1 MQFDLIKAHLNLYAV
16 LQNLEDLVKLDGE
29 AAALTREWDISIQ
42 FIVRRGPAAWVAFKG
57 GVCRHG
63 IGAHTS
69 PAVKLYFLSPAHLNK
84 MFDGKGNPIPL
95 KGFSKLGFLARQ
107 FSKLTQRL
115 EFYLKPKDGAAQDPD
130 FKRINTTLTLFT
142 ATHAVRE
149 LAQLDATCKKVASH
163 TPAGILQISVL
174 PDGPD
179 VSLTVQTDAW
189 QVTKGKT
196 GSPTATMTFRDMD
209 AAHALLNNQLD
220 SFQAVGEGKVMLRGM
235 LPIIDNVGLILDR
248 VAGYLV

>member
-1 MQFDLIKAHLNLYAV
+1 MQFGLIKAHLNLYAV
-16 LQNLEDLVKLDGE
+16 LQNLEDLVKLDSE
-29 AAALTREWDISIQ
+29 SAALTKDWDIVIQ
-42 FIVRRGPAAWVAFKG
+42 FVVRRGPAAWVEFKG

-63 IGAHTS
+63 IGVHTN
-69 PAVKLYFLSPAHLNK
+69 PAVKLYFLTPAHLNK

-95 KGFSKLGFLARQ
+95 KGFSKLSFLARE

-115 EFYLKPKDGAAQDPD
+115 EFYLKPKDGAALDPG

-149 LAQLDATCKKVASH
+149 LAQLDATCAKVASH
-163 TPAGILQISVL
+163 TPKGILQISVL

-179 VSLTVQTDAW
+179 VSLTVQPGTW

-196 GSPTATMTFRDMD
+196 GSPTATMTFQDMD
-209 AAHALLNNQLD
+209 VAHALLNNQLD

>member
-1 MQFDLIKAHLNLYAV
+1 MQSDLIKAHLNLYAV

-29 AAALTREWDISIQ
+29 AAALVKPWDVTIQ
-42 FIVRRGPAAWVAFKG
+42 FSVRQGPAAWVEFKG

-63 IGAHTS
+63 VGAHSNPT
-69 PAVKLYFLSPAHLNK
+69 VKLFFLSPAHLNK

-95 KGFSKLGFLARQ
+95 KGFSKLGFLSRE
-107 FSKLTQRL
+107 FSRLTQRL
-115 EFYLKPKDGAAQDPD
+115 EFYLKPKNGAAQDPA

-149 LAQLDATCKKVASH
+149 LAQLDATCKKIASH
-163 TPAGILQISVL
+163 TPHGVLQISVL

-179 VSLTVQTDAW
+179 VSLTVQSGPW
-189 QVTKGKT
+189 QVTKGKMAA
-196 GSPTATMTFRDMD
+196 PTATMIFQDMEV
-209 AAHALLNNQLD
+209 AHALLNNQLD
-220 SFQAVGEGKVMLRGM
+220 SFRAVGEGKVMLHGM

-248 VAGYLV
+248 VAGYLA